1 MYVVSED
8 GGSGNSENAVIYSLT
23 LLPHIKIA
31 MQNFKLLKQGSPCRS
46 IWLIKGTI
54 FKNIHD

>member
-1 MYVVSED
+1 MYVVIED

-54 FKNIHD
+54 F